1 MRSRAVLRP
10 LGYAGAG
17 LIALAAVLFASQLN
31 LRYFGEWRFDASTKR
46 LVDTIVRDNEARGE
60 GPFSVAGTSLYAES
74 LKYYRKRRKLHRM
87 SPEIVTE
94 HLEKAAA
101 DYFVLAAAD
110 RPVIEK
116 LGLRVIVEDD
126 LSGAIVAART

>member
-1 MRSRAVLRP
+1 
-10 LGYAGAG
+10 
-17 LIALAAVLFASQLN
+17 
-31 LRYFGEWRFDASTKR
+31 
-46 LVDTIVRDNEARGE
+46 
-60 GPFSVAGTSLYAES
+60 
-74 LKYYRKRRKLHRM
+74 M